1 MLLFAE
7 NVSKYFGERTLFSGV
22 DLRIEDKD
30 AIGLIGTNGVG
41 KTTLFRILSGEDTDY
56 KGIVS
61 RARGLKIGY
70 TSQHVAKS
78 DTVTAYEHTLS
89 VFADLI
95 EIENKIDELARM
107 MEYDH
112 SNETINRFNVL
123 SERFEREG
131 GLTFRSRARSAL
143 LGLGFSDD
151 ELSKPLSAL
160 SGGQKSKISLA
171 RLLVSGADLLF
182 LDEPTN
188 HLDVKSATW
197 LEEYLLSFQGA
208 YVVISHDRYFLDKV
222 TNKTVEIEHGTVKI
236 YTGGYTVYQQKKREE
251 LENEKK
257 HYAETVKE
265 IKRIEG
271 IIEQQRQWSQERN
284 YITIAHKQKSID
296 RLENGLVRPE
306 EEERGVTF
314 RFPVKYSGAQEV
326 LTVRGLSCAFG
337 SNVLFSD
344 AALTLMKG
352 DRAFLLGANGC
363 GKTSLFKTLIGEYS
377 NEGYIRFG
385 AGITVGYFDQ
395 IQDGLHFDKD
405 VLHELWDE
413 YPNMSETEAR
423 TYLGGFLFK
432 GQDVFKSVADLSGGE
447 RARLAILKIMLSGA
461 NLLLLDEPTN
471 HLDIKSKEALET
483 ALESYEGTLLMIS
496 HDRYFINKLSTKV
509 YEINRRG
516 ITGFNGNYNDYLEKR
531 VPDEEPKKAEK
542 TPGVGAV
549 SYRERKERE
558 SRIKKLK
565 GKISRDEAA
574 VDAVSARIEE
584 LRSRL
589 LLDDVMADYLKI
601 SQINTELEKA
611 EAELESKMSE
621 WENDTLELSEM
632 QSE

>member
-70 TSQHVAKS
+70 MSQHVAKS
-78 DTVTAYEHTLS
+78 DTVTAYEHTLG

-95 EIENKIDELARM
+95 EIENKIDELAGM
-107 MEYDH
+107 MEHDH
-112 SNETINRFNVL
+112 SNETINCFNAL

-131 GLTFRSRARSAL
+131 GLTFRSKARSAL

-222 TNKTVEIEHGTVKI
+222 TNKTVEIEHGTVKSYI
-236 YTGGYTVYQQKKREE
+236 GGYTVYQQKKREE
-251 LENEKK
+251 IENEKK

-296 RLENGLVRPE
+296 RLENGLVKPE

-326 LTVRGLSCAFG
+326 LIVRDLSCAFG

-344 AALTLMKG
+344 ADLTLMKG

-377 NEGYIRFG
+377 NDGYIRFG
-385 AGITVGYFDQ
+385 SGITVGYFDQ

-483 ALESYEGTLLMIS
+483 ALGSYEGTLLMIS

-509 YEINRRG
+509 YEINRGG
-516 ITGFNGNYNDYLEKR
+516 ITGFDGNYNDYLEKR
-531 VPDEEPKKAEK
+531 VPDEQPKKAEK
-542 TPGVGAV
+542 TPSVGAV

-565 GKISRDEAA
+565 GKVSRDEAA
-574 VDAVSARIEE
+574 VDAVSARIEK

-589 LLDDVMADYLKI
+589 LLDDVMSDYLKI
-601 SQINTELEKA
+601 SQINTELEEA
-611 EAELESKMSE
+611 EAQLESKMAE
-621 WENDTLELSEM
+621 WENDTLELSRLEG
-632 QSE
+632 E